1 MDPRLKPILEQM
13 RLNHGLL
20 QCAVRDMSEQD
31 LAARTDDKGNSV
43 AWIAG
48 HLAGSRH
55 IMAGLVGLEEQ
66 NPFGNLYIRGAEV
79 RPDSDY
85 PPVSEIITA
94 FENITDAL
102 TPCFDKIDASELDA
116 ELKDPYPVQEKTVL
130 NGLAFLSFHET
141 YHIGQIGF
149 IRKLLGYPTLA
160 G

>member
-1 MDPRLKPILEQM
+1 MAWRVTEQFIEGVLDNTVPNKVTGWM
-13 RLNHGLL
+13 
-20 QCAVRDMSEQD
+20 
-31 LAARTDDKGNSV
+31 KF
-43 AWIAG
+43 
-48 HLAGSRH
+48 
-55 IMAGLVGLEEQ
+55 AGLNENVIFYLE
-66 NPFGNLYIRGAEV
+66 GNFHRDIRGAKV
-79 RPDSDY
+79 QPDSDY
-85 PPVSEIITA
+85 PPVSEIITT

-102 TPCFDKIDASELDA
+102 TPCLDKIDASELDA